1 MAQQL
6 IRSGAVAAI
15 AMAGL
20 AGLTYAGGAIADGDA
35 VMIFQGIPPFSMATG
50 DSTLFTDSTLVDESY
65 KYSWYY
71 RTAGNNTNRLF
82 SSLNTPTENYR
93 ENEATFV
100 WTDAG
105 PGVEGQERFDAKLI
119 VRLYDGPRPHAV
131 RVEHT
136 LEFKSHSNTTQTFQV
151 FNIVDLDLE
160 ATASNDTVQI
170 ADSSRVLARQKDTST
185 NAYSEIVGTGA
196 TRFEVGTGTALRNK
210 LNSGSANLS
219 NAVGPV
225 NGDAAAAMQ
234 WTLTLAPGET
244 RVIRGGFTIN
254 MAGPCPADLNHDGF
268 VNGDD
273 FDLFASAFESG
284 TFTAD
289 FNLDGFVNGDDFDAF
304 ASYFEGGC

>member
-1 MAQQL
+1 MSQNL
-6 IRSGAVAAI
+6 IRCGAAAAFGLASMTGAVF
-15 AMAGL
+15 
-20 AGLTYAGGAIADGDA
+20 AGGAIADGDA
-35 VMIFQGIPPFSMATG
+35 VLIFQGIPPFSIAAG
-50 DSTLFTDSTLVDESY
+50 DSTLFTDATFIDESY

-71 RTAGNNTNRLF
+71 RTTGNNTNRLF
-82 SSLNTPTENYR
+82 SSLNTPTESYR

-100 WTDAG
+100 WINAG
-105 PGVEGQERFDAKLI
+105 PGPEGQERFDAKLI
-119 VRLYDGPRPHAV
+119 VRLHDGPAPHQV

-151 FNIVDLDLE
+151 FNLVDMDIE
-160 ATASNDTVQI
+160 ASPSNDSAQI
-170 ADSSRVLARQKDTST
+170 ADVSRVLARQKDTST

-196 TRFEVGTGTALRNK
+196 TRFDVGTGTALRNK

-219 NAVGPV
+219 NASGPV
-225 NGDAAAAMQ
+225 NGDAAAAFQ

-254 MAGPCPADLNHDGF
+254 MTGPCPADLNHDGF

-284 TFTAD
+284 NSAAD
-289 FNLDGFVNGDDFDAF
+289 FNLDGFVNGDDFDEF
-304 ASYFEGGC
+304 ASYFEQGC

>member
-1 MAQQL
+1 MYRKL
-6 IRSGAVAAI
+6 IRSGAAA
-15 AMAGL
+15 AFGL
-20 AGLTYAGGAIADGDA
+20 ASLAGSAFAGGAIADGDA
-35 VMIFQGIPPFSMATG
+35 VLIFQGIPPFSITAG
-50 DSTLFTDSTLVDESY
+50 DSTLFTDATFIDEAY
-65 KYSWYY
+65 KYSWHY

-82 SSLNTPTENYR
+82 SSLDTPTESYR

-100 WTDAG
+100 WTNAG
-105 PGVEGQERFDAKLI
+105 PGVAGQERFDARLI
-119 VRLYDGPRPHAV
+119 VRLFDGPSPHQV

-151 FNIVDLDLE
+151 FNLVDMDIE
-160 ATASNDTVQI
+160 ASPGDDTAQI
-170 ADSSRVLARQKDTST
+170 ADSSRVLARQKDTGT
-185 NAYSEIVGTGA
+185 NAYSEIVGTSA
-196 TRFEVGTGTALRNK
+196 TRFEVGTGTSLRNK

-225 NGDAAAAMQ
+225 NGDAAAAFQ

-244 RVIRGGFTIN
+244 RLIRGGFTIN
-254 MAGPCPADLNHDGF
+254 MAGPCPADLNHDSF

-273 FDLFASAFESG
+273 YDLFASAFETG
-284 TFTAD
+284 GIDAD

>member
-1 MAQQL
+1 MAKQF
-6 IRSGAVAAI
+6 IRRGMVAFLGAAGI
-15 AMAGL
+15 ACGAH
-20 AGLTYAGGAIADGDA
+20 AGGAIADGDA
-35 VMIFQGIPPFSMATG
+35 VMIFQGIPPFSIAAG
-50 DSTLFTDSTLVDESY
+50 DSTLFTDATFNDEAY

-71 RTAGNNTNRLF
+71 RTTGNNTNRPF
-82 SSLNTPTENYR
+82 SSLDTPTETYR

-100 WTDAG
+100 WTNAG
-105 PGVEGQERFDAKLI
+105 PGPVGQERFDARLI
-119 VRLYDGPRPHAV
+119 VRLFDGPSPHQV

-136 LEFKSHSNTTQTFQV
+136 LEFKSHSTTTQTFQV
-151 FNIVDLDLE
+151 FNLVDMDLE
-160 ATASNDTVQI
+160 ATATNDTAQI

-185 NAYSEIVGTGA
+185 NSYSELVGTGA
-196 TRFEVGTGTALRNK
+196 SRFEVGTGTSLRNK

-225 NGDAAAAMQ
+225 NGDAAAAFQ

-244 RVIRGGFTIN
+244 RIIRGGFTIN
-254 MAGPCPADLNHDGF
+254 MGGPCPADLNHDGF

-284 TFTAD
+284 TATAD
-289 FNLDGFVNGDDFDAF
+289 FNLDGFVNGDDFDEF